1 MIHSFL
7 GTGLHCP
14 HCGHELNSDIEAVDG
29 STILRE
35 TLFCRC
41 GHEEHVVQAP
51 RWTVEDV
58 RRRIAIVKGRVA

>member
-7 GTGLHCP
+7 GTGLQCP
-14 HCGHELNSDIEAVDG
+14 RCEHELVSDIEETDG

-51 RWTVEDV
+51 RWTAEDV
-58 RRRIAIVKGRVA
+58 RRRIRIVRGAA

>member
-14 HCGHELNSDIEAVDG
+14 RCGHELNSDIEVTDG

-58 RRRIAIVKGRVA
+58 RRRIRIVRGAA

>member
-14 HCGHELNSDIEAVDG
+14 RCDLELVSDIEAARG
-29 STILRE
+29 SILRE
-35 TLFCRC
+35 VLSCSC
-41 GHEEHVVQAP
+41 GYEEPVVQAP

-58 RRRIAIVKGRVA
+58 RRRIGIVRGAA

>member
-1 MIHSFL
+1 VIHSFL

-14 HCGHELNSDIEAVDG
+14 RCDAELNSDIEATDG

-41 GHEEHVVQAP
+41 GHEEHVVQGP

-58 RRRIAIVKGRVA
+58 RRRIRIVRGAA